1 LRRRSARQQQT
12 LGVPAGIELIHVN
25 TIQSQSAD
33 RAGNR
38 QAPWRPIEINDNQ
51 PAEIDMAAL
60 KLDLE
65 ELISSESLRRM
76 HAEFLQCRTPSDP
89 LTVVRETAA
98 DIAQVHGVLD
108 GLRSEL
114 GLN

>member
-1 LRRRSARQQQT
+1 MT
-12 LGVPAGIELIHVN
+12 TN
-25 TIQSQSAD
+25 
-33 RAGNR
+33 
-38 QAPWRPIEINDNQ
+38 

-65 ELISSESLRRM
+65 ELIISESLRRM

>member
-1 LRRRSARQQQT
+1 LRSGRFES
-12 LGVPAGIELIHVN
+12 N
-25 TIQSQSAD
+25 T
-33 RAGNR
+33 NHLL
-38 QAPWRPIEINDNQ
+38 EI
-51 PAEIDMAAL
+51 IMATV
-60 KLDLE
+60 KLNLE
-65 ELISSESLRRM
+65 ELIVSESLRRM